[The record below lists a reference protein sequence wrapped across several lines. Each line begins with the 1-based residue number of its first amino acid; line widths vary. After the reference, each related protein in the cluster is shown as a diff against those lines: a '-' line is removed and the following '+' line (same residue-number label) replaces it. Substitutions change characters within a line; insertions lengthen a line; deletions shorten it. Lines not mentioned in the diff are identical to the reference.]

1 MRLQKMIARA
11 CELSRRAA
19 EKAILSGHVTV
30 NGKTVS
36 ILGTKVNPKEDRVC
50 VNGRPVSLPERFFY
64 IAYNKPCGLLV
75 TKDDPQGR
83 PTIWDRLPKWKKL
96 LNSAGRLDLNSEG
109 LLILTNDGALINA
122 LTHPRHLVSKV
133 YRVKVKGVP
142 TTSSVDRLKSGI
154 RLEEGMTRPARVKVL
169 EREKNCSLLEITIEE
184 GRKRQVRR
192 MCEAV
197 GHAVLELKRVA
208 VGPVVMENMKTGE
221 CRHLT
226 KKEIDSLKNI
236 KV

>member
-30 NGKTVS
+30 NGKTIS

-50 VNGRPVSLPERFFY
+50 VNGRPVDLPERFFY
-64 IAYNKPCGLLV
+64 LAYNKPCGLLV

-133 YRVKVKGVP
+133 YEVKVRGVP
-142 TTSSVDRLKSGI
+142 APSEIDRLGSGI
-154 RLEEGMTRPARVKVL
+154 KLEEGKTRPAKVRIL
-169 EREKNCSLLEITIEE
+169 DREKNCSRLEISIEE

-197 GHAVLELKRVA
+197 GHPVLALKRVA
-208 VGPVVMENMKTGE
+208 VGPVVLENMKTGE

-226 KKEIDSLKNI
+226 KKEIDSLKKI
-236 KV
+236 RI